1 MRAAIEQGP
10 VFGSALFVSARRA
23 APARA
28 PKRTAL
34 AAGSRPAARVQARRR
49 IGMGERA
56 IIVTN
61 PAGRASM
68 RAVQAKSA
76 RRTRASRTSLYASLA
91 GALLFSA
98 AAFGLSLAVDAPRT
112 LMSRGDYASARQ
124 AIETDVRAA
133 IGRCRTVDAMER
145 DVCKAEARAQGR
157 VQRADLDARYHGTV
171 NAANDAQ
178 LARVKAQF
186 EVARARCNAVAGG
199 ARAQCIS
206 AARADKARAYAQARP
221 AAT

>member
-1 MRAAIEQGP
+1 MRAAIQAGP
-10 VFGSALFVSARRA
+10 VFGSALFVSTRRA
-23 APARA
+23 APAR
-28 PKRTAL
+28 T
-34 AAGSRPAARVQARRR
+34 PASKVARATRRR

-61 PAGRASM
+61 PAGRASV
-68 RAVQAKSA
+68 RAVQANPLR

-98 AAFGLSLAVDAPRT
+98 AAFGLSLAVDTPRT
-112 LMSRGDYASARQ
+112 LMSRTDYAAGRQ
-124 AIETDVRAA
+124 AIEADVRAG
-133 IGRCRTVDAMER
+133 IGNCRTVDAAER

-157 VQRADLDARYHGTV
+157 VQRADLDVRYHGTV
-171 NAANDAQ
+171 AAANDAQ

-186 EVARARCNAVAGG
+186 EVARTRCNASAGE
-199 ARAQCIS
+199 ARAQCI
-206 AARADKARAYAQARP
+206 AMARAEKARAYAQARP